1 MASFETKEVTLLF
14 QKKKKFPEITL
25 LYSNQGVITNLKAE
39 DRATYLDYIILAQI
53 LPASLCPPNIDNYEF
68 AENELLLLVPLYY
81 TKNRCFRGLKKW
93 LGFITICGDPD
104 EQY

>member
-14 QKKKKFPEITL
+14 QKKKFPEITL